1 MSTPV
6 LNNGLFLRDTNY
18 KVSSHVDSYHLV
30 NMLKNAEPMDLGPV
44 DLWAMTQKVE
54 MPLYQMASFG
64 GKNTILVDNARGE
77 YKWQTPVVQDLP
89 YIVED
94 VEPTNTTLGAD
105 GTTFKIKLNKRAFG
119 HGDIITYDKYKGL
132 EMYIVAD
139 DILPGADGF
148 IYTVQLVNNN
158 NTATLDKKYLKPGT
172 KFFRKGSARGEYGER
187 FSDIGELNA
196 GFREYYN
203 FVGGAEA
210 HVHYS
215 VSSRAEMMMKGG
227 LNANGTVPVTEIW
240 RSFDSNLANDPSL
253 TNIDAMVNKM
263 GKDYIKKAYD
273 NGTLTRTFL
282 TKMEAAHLSK
292 VANDIETYLMWGQ
305 GGRIKQDG
313 PDDIRLSVGLWG
325 QLDNSFKRV
334 YNKSGFSL
342 ELFRSEIFNFYN
354 GKVELKGPDPNRQ
367 IIVQTGMA
375 GMRLINEAIKKEAFT
390 ANLGSSYTGLVAN
403 MDKSGVGAISGN
415 NAMDLNFGFAFTSYT
430 IPFLANVKFVL
441 NPAFDN
447 VHTNDIE
454 NPIIDGY
461 PLSSYN
467 FIVFDITDNTN
478 DNIYLLKL
486 KWDSELKW
494 FYQNGTM
501 DYMGRTQ
508 GFASSGNFNGYR
520 VFMTQTMPSIWVKDP
535 TKVLKIVMRNPL
547 TGGSF

>member
-1 MSTPV
+1 
-6 LNNGLFLRDTNY
+6 
-18 KVSSHVDSYHLV
+18 
-30 NMLKNAEPMDLGPV
+30 MDLGPV

-64 GKNTILVDNARGE
+64 GKNTIIVDNPRGE
-77 YKWQTPVVQDLP
+77 YKWQTPIVQDLP

-94 VEPTNTTLGAD
+94 VEPGATNLGVD
-105 GTTFKIKLNKRAFG
+105 GTNFKIKLNKRSFG
-119 HGDIITYDKYKGL
+119 HGDIITYDKYKGVEL
-132 EMYIVAD
+132 YITAE
-139 DILPGADGF
+139 DILPSGDGF
-148 IYTVQLVNNN
+148 VYTVQLVNND
-158 NTATLDKKYLKPGT
+158 NTKALDKAYLKPGT

-196 GFREYYN
+196 GFREFYN

-215 VSSRAEMMMKGG
+215 VSSRARLMADGG
-227 LNANGTVPVTEIW
+227 MNADGTVPVTEIW
-240 RSFDSNLANDPSL
+240 RSFDANIANDPSL
-253 TNIDAMVNKM
+253 TNIDAMVSKL

-273 NGTLTRTFL
+273 NGTLTRSFV
-282 TKMEAAHLSK
+282 TKMEAAHLTK
-292 VANDIETYLMWGQ
+292 IANDIETYLMWGQ

-313 PDDIRLSVGLWG
+313 PDDIRLSVGLWA

-334 YNKSGFSL
+334 YNKSSFSL

-354 GKVELKGPDPNRQ
+354 GKVEFKGPDPQRQ

-375 GMRLINEAIKKEAFT
+375 GMRMVNEAIKKEAFST
-390 ANLGSSYTGLVAN
+390 AGGGTSLFADMSKAGL
-403 MDKSGVGAISGN
+403 GAINGN

-535 TKVLKIVMRNPL
+535 TKVLKIVMRNPI